1 MLVARTSY
9 TSLLAAQ
16 RALQDWGSG
25 SVPAA
30 LEGLVL
36 IADAPGKLPK
46 ELRALVGL
54 VTSIAPGSTWELP
67 WQAEWRLGR
76 PTLEHAARQTRQLL
90 HHLNHHKEA

>member
-9 TSLLAAQ
+9 AGLLAAQ

-25 SVPAA
+25 SVPAE
-30 LEGLVL
+30 LDGLVL

-54 VTSIAPGSTWELP
+54 ITSIAPGSIWELP
-67 WQAEWRLGR
+67 WQAEWRLGH
-76 PTLEHAARQTRQLL
+76 PTLAHASRQTQQLL
-90 HHLNHHKEA
+90 RHLNHHKEA